1 MQSVHGKEW
10 DCKSTEREGFMEK
23 LKKAS
28 EADQDYELKEV
39 PLDKRRSFTNLAI
52 VWTGYVFLITSMVA
66 GGGLAAG
73 LTFREIIITTILGN
87 VFLGVLAILV
97 SVIAC
102 KTGLTFALL
111 TRHSF
116 GVKGSRIASL
126 FVPLVNLGWYTIQSA
141 TYGHLIAQIL
151 HLGSIGEIICMM
163 ISALVMGTFALAG
176 MNAISILGYVAIPAV
191 TFLSIATAVK
201 AVTVAGGFSAVLEYI
216 PANPSTIAEGATI
229 VIGTWVFGT
238 VACIADIMR
247 YAKNTKE
254 AVAASLTGLVGGNT
268 LLVLC
273 GAITAIAMGESDLT
287 TVLLSMGLVIP
298 SVILLTTNIFTTN
311 AANLYS
317 MSLNLANAFSMG
329 RKKMLLV
336 ILAVSAAL
344 MVFKPYQIGFLFTF
358 LDLLGHIVP
367 PLAGI
372 IFSDYYLVKKGVYK
386 KVSDITLT
394 AWNIPAWLTWAA
406 SLAIVYTLPMGQP
419 SVTGI
424 IAAVVIYTILMK
436 VWPQKAEE
444 GTGGAY
450 EKI

>member
-1 MQSVHGKEW
+1 MGEMTKVE
-10 DCKSTEREGFMEK
+10 EK
-23 LKKAS
+23 DL
-28 EADQDYELKEV
+28 DYELSEV
-39 PLDKRRSFTNLAI
+39 PWDKRRSCMNLAI

-73 LTFREIIITTILGN
+73 LNFKEIIITTILGN
-87 VFLGVLAILV
+87 IFLGVLAVLV

-116 GVKGSRIASL
+116 GVKDSRIASL

-151 HLGSIGEIICMM
+151 HLGDVGEIICMM
-163 ISALVMGTFALAG
+163 LSAIVMGAFALAG

-191 TFLSIATAVK
+191 TFLSIATAIK
-201 AVTVAGGFSAVLEYI
+201 AVMVTGGFTGVWNYI
-216 PANPSTIAEGATI
+216 PANPSTIAEGVTI

-254 AVAASLTGLVGGNT
+254 AITASLTGLVGGNT

-287 TVLLSMGLVIP
+287 SVLLSMGLVIP

-336 ILAVSAAL
+336 ILTVSALL
-344 MVFKPYQIGFLFTF
+344 MIFKPYQIGFLFTF
-358 LDLLGHIVP
+358 LDLLGYIVP

-386 KVSDITLT
+386 KVSDTTLLS
-394 AWNIPAWLTWAA
+394 WNLPAWLTWAA
-406 SLAIVYTLPMGQP
+406 SLVIVYTLPFGQP

-424 IAAVVIYTILMK
+424 IAAVIIYTVLMK
-436 VWPQKAEE
+436 IWPKRKEE
-444 GTGGAY
+444 
-450 EKI
+450 

>member
-216 PANPSTIAEGATI
+216 PANPSTIAE
-229 VIGTWVFGT
+229 IGRAHV
-238 VACIADIMR
+238 
-247 YAKNTKE
+247 
-254 AVAASLTGLVGGNT
+254 
-268 LLVLC
+268 
-273 GAITAIAMGESDLT
+273 
-287 TVLLSMGLVIP
+287 
-298 SVILLTTNIFTTN
+298 
-311 AANLYS
+311 
-317 MSLNLANAFSMG
+317 
-329 RKKMLLV
+329 
-336 ILAVSAAL
+336 
-344 MVFKPYQIGFLFTF
+344 
-358 LDLLGHIVP
+358 
-367 PLAGI
+367 
-372 IFSDYYLVKKGVYK
+372 
-386 KVSDITLT
+386 
-394 AWNIPAWLTWAA
+394 
-406 SLAIVYTLPMGQP
+406 
-419 SVTGI
+419 
-424 IAAVVIYTILMK
+424 
-436 VWPQKAEE
+436 
-444 GTGGAY
+444 
-450 EKI
+450 